1 LLEVEEVDLQ
11 VVVQVVAVELEVLEP
26 FQVYPF
32 LVIQL

>member
-26 FQVYPF
+26 FQVYQF
-32 LVIQL
+32 VVIQL